1 VFAGPPVEVG
11 VTMYVLSISSLS
23 EVKMVQTNWT
33 LYLSIIVKRSLA
45 FYLYLSTPKSISLSL
60 VFVVGVFF
68 RILISFRTTKRISL
82 LLSHTHTLTHTK
94 SWFPNFHGTTNYQMF
109 QLFCFVWTLSPNTIL
124 YIYIYIDRTI
134 YYFLT
139 VDQSTPVESVICE
152 SYPHPYLLCFLLFI
166 WYYFLISY
174 PFGTKSLKNSNSF
187 ECLVRFIAA
196 VF

>member
-1 VFAGPPVEVG
+1 
-11 VTMYVLSISSLS
+11 MYVLSISSLS

-82 LLSHTHTLTHTK
+82 LLSHTHTHTHTQ
-94 SWFPNFHGTTNYQMF
+94 SLDFLISMVLPTTKCFNCFALYELSLQT
-109 QLFCFVWTLSPNTIL
+109 LF
-124 YIYIYIDRTI
+124 YIYLYIDRTI